1 MSTCTVSDE
10 IIKTLLTSIKNTETQ
25 AYKKPSLEILE
36 KWLNDPLTILT
47 KAQRE
52 KINREIENLNK

>member
-10 IIKTLLTSIKNTETQ
+10 IIKTLLTSIKNTENQ